1 MPDPKTAELA
11 GEADDLGS
19 ALSDAWDN
27 QEATESTTAPIG
39 EVDPNASPS
48 AGESQPTSSPAG
60 AGGDAARA
68 RDAAGRFTKAEQ
80 AAQAAAAAAGQQP
93 SAPGEFKVPEKWPAD
108 VRARL
113 EAMHKVNPEHAQ
125 FVLEQ
130 YDHFRRVAGQQ
141 AQYQNQRGAKLEQT
155 QKQVEDLLAPG
166 RQQRALKGID
176 DTSYIRNLVAAGDY
190 LDKNPVAGLKHL
202 AKQYGVDLSNLD
214 AATAGGAPA
223 IQPELAPVID
233 RLSRIEAA
241 FREQYVGAEHER
253 LAQSGK
259 WVNDFASQTDNTGQ
273 PLYPHFDEVLP
284 ELIINVQYQMQS
296 GQQVDV
302 KAAYDRAIRM
312 NDQVWLKEQ
321 RRTSESARKA
331 DEGKRLREIE
341 DAKKAGFS
349 VSGSG
354 SRSMDAVPDDIG
366 EHLSR
371 VYDQHS

>member
-1 MPDPKTAELA
+1 MPDPKSAELA
-11 GEADDLGS
+11 GEADDLGA

-27 QEATESTTAPIG
+27 QEATETATAPTG
-39 EVDPNASPS
+39 EVDPPASPP
-48 AGESQPTSSPAG
+48 ADEGQPASSSAG

-80 AAQAAAAAAGQQP
+80 AAMAAAGQQP
-93 SAPGEFKVPEKWPAD
+93 SGEFKVPEKWPAD
-108 VRARL
+108 VRAEL
-113 EAMHKVNPEHAQ
+113 EAMHKANPAHAEFVLKQYAHFRGEAARHIQYHAQ
-125 FVLEQ
+125 QESK
-130 YDHFRRVAGQQ
+130 RVE
-141 AQYQNQRGAKLEQT
+141 KLAQT

-176 DTSYIRNLVAAGDY
+176 DTSYIRNLVAAGDF
-190 LDKNPVAGLKHL
+190 LDKHPVEGLKHL

-214 AATAGGAPA
+214 ATAGGAPA
-223 IQPELAPVID
+223 IQPELAQVME
-233 RLSRIEAA
+233 RQARIEAA
-241 FREQYVGAEHER
+241 LQQQYVGMEQGR
-253 LAQSGK
+253 LHQASG
-259 WVNDFASQTDNTGQ
+259 WIDQFAAQTDTTGQ
-273 PLYPHFDEVLP
+273 PLFPHFDEVLP
-284 ELIINVQYQMQS
+284 EIIVNVQYQMQS

-331 DEGKRLREIE
+331 DEAKHRREIE

-371 VYDQHS
+371 VYDQQS